1 MEFISFI
8 IDFIIHID
16 QHLKEIIA
24 QFGAFTFIIIFIII
38 FLETGLIVT
47 PFLPGDSLI
56 FALGTFAA
64 INAFNPLVMYL
75 TVLLAA
81 IIGDSVN
88 YYIASKIGKQ
98 VIEKEKIKFI
108 KKEHIDKT
116 EAFFAKHG
124 GKTIILARFVPFV
137 RTFAPFV
144 AGVSRM
150 NYRYFITY
158 NIIGAF
164 LWVTL
169 FYILGLFF
177 GNIPFIQD
185 NFSIILIA
193 IIFISLLP
201 SIVAKVVQD
210 RKNKKNKE

>member
-1 MEFISFI
+1 MDFIYFI

-16 QHLKEIIA
+16 SHLKEIIN
-24 QFGAFTFIIIFIII
+24 QFGPLTFVIIFAII

-64 INAFNPLVMYL
+64 IQAFNPILMYL
-75 TVLLAA
+75 VVLLAA

-88 YYIASKIGKQ
+88 YYIATKIGKQ
-98 VIEKEKIKFI
+98 VIEKKKIKFI
-108 KKEHIDKT
+108 KEEHIQKT
-116 EAFFAKHG
+116 EAFFDKHG

-169 FYILGLFF
+169 FYLLGLFF
-177 GNIPFIQD
+177 GNIPFIQN

-201 SIVAKVVQD
+201 SVIAKIIQ
-210 RKNKKNKE
+210 NKKSKKGSN